1 MTKQDIY
8 QHFRAEEQEVIEK
21 TYDLIKQ
28 VEDTYSFCVTEF
40 LNPRQITV
48 MKSILGQTKLQGLS
62 EF

>member
-28 VEDTYSFCVTEF
+28 VEDTYSFCVTI
-40 LNPRQITV
+40 L
-48 MKSILGQTKLQGLS
+48 KS
-62 EF
+62 